1 MSKGPG
7 LFADIGKKAKDLLTR
22 DYNTDQK
29 FSISTYTASGVSLTS
44 TALKKG
50 GVHAADVTSQY
61 KYKNAVFD
69 FKIDTDSTILTT
81 VTFTEILPSTKAIA
95 SFKVPDNS
103 SGKLEVQYFHDHATV
118 TAAAALK
125 QNPLIDITAT
135 LGTPVI
141 SFGAEAGYDTSSKT
155 FTKYNAGISVT
166 KPDACASII
175 LWPSGS
181 IERILTH
188 DCQRSQVRHSVGGVL
203 EVQYF
208 HDHATVTAAAALKQ
222 NPLIDITAT
231 LGTPVISFGAEA
243 GYDTSSK
250 TFTKYNAGISVTKP
264 DACASIILGDKGD
277 SIKASYLH
285 HLDESKRSAA
295 VGEVYRKF
303 STNENTITVGG
314 LYAIDHTTTVKAKLN
329 NNGKLGALLQHE
341 VVPKSLVTVSSEIDT
356 KALDKHPRFGLSL
369 VLKP

>member
-29 FSISTYTASGVSLTS
+29 FSISTYSASGVSLTS

-103 SGKLEVQYFHDHATV
+103 SGKLEA
-118 TAAAALK
+118 
-125 QNPLIDITAT
+125 
-135 LGTPVI
+135 
-141 SFGAEAGYDTSSKT
+141 
-155 FTKYNAGISVT
+155 
-166 KPDACASII
+166 
-175 LWPSGS
+175 
-181 IERILTH
+181 
-188 DCQRSQVRHSVGGVL
+188 
-203 EVQYF
+203 QYF

>member
-29 FSISTYTASGVSLTS
+29 FSISTYSASGVALTS

-69 FKIDTDSTILTT
+69 VKVDTDSTILTT

-103 SGKLEVQYFHDHATV
+103 SGK
-118 TAAAALK
+118 
-125 QNPLIDITAT
+125 
-135 LGTPVI
+135 
-141 SFGAEAGYDTSSKT
+141 
-155 FTKYNAGISVT
+155 
-166 KPDACASII
+166 
-175 LWPSGS
+175 
-181 IERILTH
+181 
-188 DCQRSQVRHSVGGVL
+188 L

-314 LYAIDHTTTVKAKLN
+314 LYAIDRTTTVKAKLN

>member
-29 FSISTYTASGVSLTS
+29 FSISTYSASGVALTS

-69 FKIDTDSTILTT
+69 IKVDTDSTILTT

-175 LWPSGS
+175 L
-181 IERILTH
+181 
-188 DCQRSQVRHSVGGVL
+188 
-203 EVQYF
+203 
-208 HDHATVTAAAALKQ
+208 
-222 NPLIDITAT
+222 
-231 LGTPVISFGAEA
+231 
-243 GYDTSSK
+243 
-250 TFTKYNAGISVTKP
+250 
-264 DACASIILGDKGD
+264 GDKGG

-314 LYAIDHTTTVKAKLN
+314 LYAIDHLTTVKAKLN

-341 VVPKSLVTVSSEIDT
+341 VAPKSLVTVSSEVDT
-356 KALDKHPRFGLSL
+356 KALDKHPRFGISL
-369 VLKP
+369 ALKP

>member
-29 FSISTYTASGVSLTS
+29 FSISTFSASGVALTS

-50 GVHAADVTSQY
+50 GVHAADVATQY

-69 FKIDTDSTILTT
+69 VKVDTDSTILTT

-175 LWPSGS
+175 L
-181 IERILTH
+181 
-188 DCQRSQVRHSVGGVL
+188 
-203 EVQYF
+203 
-208 HDHATVTAAAALKQ
+208 
-222 NPLIDITAT
+222 
-231 LGTPVISFGAEA
+231 
-243 GYDTSSK
+243 
-250 TFTKYNAGISVTKP
+250 
-264 DACASIILGDKGD
+264 GDKGD

-285 HLDESKRSAA
+285 HLDVSKRSAA

>member
-29 FSISTYTASGVSLTS
+29 FSISTYSASGVSLTS

-69 FKIDTDSTILTT
+69 FRIDTDSTILTT

-103 SGKLEVQYFHDHATV
+103 SGKLEA
-118 TAAAALK
+118 
-125 QNPLIDITAT
+125 
-135 LGTPVI
+135 
-141 SFGAEAGYDTSSKT
+141 
-155 FTKYNAGISVT
+155 
-166 KPDACASII
+166 
-175 LWPSGS
+175 
-181 IERILTH
+181 
-188 DCQRSQVRHSVGGVL
+188 
-203 EVQYF
+203 QYF

>member
-7 LFADIGKKAKDLLTR
+7 LFSDIGKKAKDLLTR
-22 DYNTDQK
+22 DYTSDHK
-29 FSISTYTASGVSLTS
+29 FSISTYSASGVALTS

-50 GVHAADVTSQY
+50 GVHAADVTTQY

-69 FKIDTDSTILTT
+69 VKIDTDSTVLTT
-81 VTFTEILPSTKAIA
+81 VTFTEILPSTKAIV

-103 SGKLEVQYFHDHATV
+103 SGKLEVQYFHDHAAV
-118 TAAAALK
+118 TA
-125 QNPLIDITAT
+125 T
-135 LGTPVI
+135 
-141 SFGAEAGYDTSSKT
+141 
-155 FTKYNAGISVT
+155 
-166 KPDACASII
+166 
-175 LWPSGS
+175 
-181 IERILTH
+181 
-188 DCQRSQVRHSVGGVL
+188 
-203 EVQYF
+203 
-208 HDHATVTAAAALKQ
+208 AALKQ

-314 LYAIDHTTTVKAKLN
+314 LYAIDHSTSVKAKLN
-329 NNGKLGALLQHE
+329 NHGTLGALLQHE
-341 VVPKSLVTVSSEIDT
+341 VLPKSLVTVSSEIDT
-356 KALDKHPRFGLSL
+356 KALDRHPRFGLSL
-369 VLKP
+369 ALKP

>member
-29 FSISTYTASGVSLTS
+29 FSISTYSASGVALTS

-69 FKIDTDSTILTT
+69 VKIDTDSTILTT

-103 SGKLEVQYFHDHATV
+103 SGKLE
-118 TAAAALK
+118 
-125 QNPLIDITAT
+125 I
-135 LGTPVI
+135 
-141 SFGAEAGYDTSSKT
+141 
-155 FTKYNAGISVT
+155 
-166 KPDACASII
+166 
-175 LWPSGS
+175 
-181 IERILTH
+181 
-188 DCQRSQVRHSVGGVL
+188 
-203 EVQYF
+203 QYF

>member
-175 LWPSGS
+175 L
-181 IERILTH
+181 
-188 DCQRSQVRHSVGGVL
+188 
-203 EVQYF
+203 
-208 HDHATVTAAAALKQ
+208 
-222 NPLIDITAT
+222 
-231 LGTPVISFGAEA
+231 
-243 GYDTSSK
+243 
-250 TFTKYNAGISVTKP
+250 
-264 DACASIILGDKGD
+264 GDKGD

>member
-29 FSISTYTASGVSLTS
+29 FSISTYSASGVALTS

-69 FKIDTDSTILTT
+69 VKIDTDSTILTT

-103 SGKLEVQYFHDHATV
+103 SGK
-118 TAAAALK
+118 
-125 QNPLIDITAT
+125 
-135 LGTPVI
+135 
-141 SFGAEAGYDTSSKT
+141 
-155 FTKYNAGISVT
+155 
-166 KPDACASII
+166 
-175 LWPSGS
+175 
-181 IERILTH
+181 
-188 DCQRSQVRHSVGGVL
+188 L

>member
-29 FSISTYTASGVSLTS
+29 FSISTYSASGVALTS

-69 FKIDTDSTILTT
+69 VKIDTDSTILTT

-103 SGKLEVQYFHDHATV
+103 SGKLE
-118 TAAAALK
+118 
-125 QNPLIDITAT
+125 I
-135 LGTPVI
+135 
-141 SFGAEAGYDTSSKT
+141 
-155 FTKYNAGISVT
+155 
-166 KPDACASII
+166 
-175 LWPSGS
+175 
-181 IERILTH
+181 
-188 DCQRSQVRHSVGGVL
+188 
-203 EVQYF
+203 QYF

-285 HLDESKRSAA
+285 HLDESKRSAGL
-295 VGEVYRKF
+295 GEVYRKF

-356 KALDKHPRFGLSL
+356 KALEKHPRVGLSL

>member
-7 LFADIGKKAKDLLTR
+7 LFSDIGKKAKDLLTR
-22 DYNTDQK
+22 DYNSDHK
-29 FSISTYTASGVSLTS
+29 FSISTYSASGVALTS

-69 FKIDTDSTILTT
+69 VKVDTDSTILTT
-81 VTFTEILPSTKAIA
+81 VTFTEILPSTKAIV

-118 TAAAALK
+118 TATAALK

-155 FTKYNAGISVT
+155 FTKYNAGI
-166 KPDACASII
+166 
-175 LWPSGS
+175 
-181 IERILTH
+181 
-188 DCQRSQVRHSVGGVL
+188 
-203 EVQYF
+203 
-208 HDHATVTAAAALKQ
+208 
-222 NPLIDITAT
+222 N
-231 LGTPVISFGAEA
+231 
-243 GYDTSSK
+243 
-250 TFTKYNAGISVTKP
+250 VTKP

-314 LYAIDHTTTVKAKLN
+314 LYAIDHSTSVKAKFN
-329 NNGKLGALLQHE
+329 SRGTLGALLQHE
-341 VVPKSLVTVSSEIDT
+341 VLPKSLVTVSSEIDT
-356 KALDKHPRFGLSL
+356 RALDKHPRTRGFTYF
-369 VLKP
+369 PHE

>member
-7 LFADIGKKAKDLLTR
+7 LFSDIGKKAKDLLTR
-22 DYNTDQK
+22 DYSSDHK
-29 FSISTYTASGVSLTS
+29 FSISTYSASGVALTS

-50 GVHAADVTSQY
+50 GVHAADVTTQY

-69 FKIDTDSTILTT
+69 VKIDTDSSILTT
-81 VTFTEILPSTKAIA
+81 VTFTEILPSTKAIV

-103 SGKLEVQYFHDHATV
+103 SGKLEVQYFHDHAAV
-118 TAAAALK
+118 TA
-125 QNPLIDITAT
+125 T
-135 LGTPVI
+135 
-141 SFGAEAGYDTSSKT
+141 
-155 FTKYNAGISVT
+155 
-166 KPDACASII
+166 
-175 LWPSGS
+175 
-181 IERILTH
+181 
-188 DCQRSQVRHSVGGVL
+188 
-203 EVQYF
+203 
-208 HDHATVTAAAALKQ
+208 AALKQ

-314 LYAIDHTTTVKAKLN
+314 LYAIDHSTSVKAKLN
-329 NNGKLGALLQHE
+329 NHGTLGALLQHE
-341 VVPKSLVTVSSEIDT
+341 VLPKSLVTVSSEIDT

-369 VLKP
+369 ALKP

>member
-7 LFADIGKKAKDLLTR
+7 LFIDIGKKAKDLLTR
-22 DYNTDQK
+22 DYNSDQK
-29 FSISTYTASGVSLTS
+29 FSISTYSSSGVAFTS

-50 GVHAADVTSQY
+50 GVHAADVATQY
-61 KYKNAVFD
+61 KYKNALFD
-69 FKIDTDSTILTT
+69 VKIATDSSVLTT

-95 SFKVPDNS
+95 SFKVPDYNS
-103 SGKLEVQYFHDHATV
+103 AKLEVQYFHEHATV

-166 KPDACASII
+166 KPDAS
-175 LWPSGS
+175 
-181 IERILTH
+181 
-188 DCQRSQVRHSVGGVL
+188 
-203 EVQYF
+203 
-208 HDHATVTAAAALKQ
+208 
-222 NPLIDITAT
+222 
-231 LGTPVISFGAEA
+231 
-243 GYDTSSK
+243 
-250 TFTKYNAGISVTKP
+250 
-264 DACASIILGDKGD
+264 ASIILGDKGD
-277 SIKASYLH
+277 SIKASYVH
-285 HLDESKRSAA
+285 HLDELKKSAA

-314 LYAIDHTTTVKAKLN
+314 LYAVDHTTTVKAKLN
-329 NNGKLGALLQHE
+329 NHGTLGALIQHE

-369 VLKP
+369 ALKP